1 MVNIERNVVDVSS
14 RLIIAL
20 LEKSYRNYN
29 KAKKIHRQR
38 LEKPAVIPSYSE
50 VSFEFH

>member
-29 KAKKIHRQR
+29 KAKKNSSSTFG
-38 LEKPAVIPSYSE
+38 KTGSNTVI
-50 VSFEFH
+50 